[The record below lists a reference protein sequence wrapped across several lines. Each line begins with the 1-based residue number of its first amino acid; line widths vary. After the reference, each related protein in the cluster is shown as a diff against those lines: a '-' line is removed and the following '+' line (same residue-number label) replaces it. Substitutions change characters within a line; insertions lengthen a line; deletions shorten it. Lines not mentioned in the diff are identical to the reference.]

1 MLEMI
6 SGGFKKAQ
14 NLLAGKTVIQ
24 EKHIEDAVSQ
34 IRVSLLEA
42 DVQFQVVKR
51 FIENVKEKAIGELV
65 QTKVSHGGKKLKV
78 SPDQHFIK
86 ICHDELVGLMGP
98 VDTSLS
104 FGKRE
109 IASIMMVGLQGS
121 GKTTTTAKIAK
132 RLKEKERKKVLMASL
147 DVNRPAAQEQLA
159 VLGSQI
165 DVATL
170 PIVAGQQPVEIASR
184 AMQAAKLQGY
194 DVLMLD
200 TAGRLH
206 VDQQLMDEMQAV
218 SRAANPAETLLVVD
232 SLTGQDAVQV
242 AQRFTDQVPLTGVV
256 LTRMDGDARGGAALS
271 MRAVTGKPI
280 KFAGTGEKL
289 DGLELFQP

>member
-34 IRVSLLEA
+34 IRISLLEA
-42 DVQFQVVKR
+42 DVQFHVVKR

-109 IASIMMVGLQGS
+109 IAFISWIGLRGAVGIFLASIPMLAQSLWTDERSAALAYAIGTHALNMLANVGLGS
-121 GKTTTTAKIAK
+121 FYLAREG
-132 RLKEKERKKVLMASL
+132 VSL
-147 DVNRPAAQEQLA
+147 RSLR
-159 VLGSQI
+159 
-165 DVATL
+165 T
-170 PIVAGQQPVEIASR
+170 
-184 AMQAAKLQGY
+184 
-194 DVLMLD
+194 
-200 TAGRLH
+200 
-206 VDQQLMDEMQAV
+206 
-218 SRAANPAETLLVVD
+218 ET
-232 SLTGQDAVQV
+232 
-242 AQRFTDQVPLTGVV
+242 
-256 LTRMDGDARGGAALS
+256 
-271 MRAVTGKPI
+271 
-280 KFAGTGEKL
+280 
-289 DGLELFQP
+289 